1 MERLGLNEIRE
12 RYLSFFESK
21 GHLRL
26 PSFPL
31 VPQNDDSLLLINAGM
46 APLKPYFVGKEIP
59 PRSRVTT
66 CQKCIRTPDIE
77 RVGKTARHGTFFE
90 MLGNFSFGDYFKH
103 EATRWAWE
111 FITEDLKL
119 PKDKLWVTVYEDDD
133 EAIDIWVNEVGVERD
148 RIKKMGKE
156 DNFWEIGT
164 GPCGPCSEIYFD
176 RGEAAGCGKPDCAVG
191 CDCDRFVEFWNLVF
205 TQFDKDED
213 GNYNRLAKPN
223 IDTGMGLERIAAIMQ
238 GVQNLFEVD
247 TVRNIMLEISKIAG
261 VNYGENEK
269 SDVSLRVITD
279 HIRSTTFLVC
289 DGVGPSNEG
298 RGYVLRR
305 LLRRAARHGR
315 LLGIK
320 GNFLYN
326 IADTVINES
335 KNAYPQLEAKRD
347 YIKKVIQIE
356 EARFSET
363 IDSGL
368 SILEEYIAALEAKG
382 EKLLAGSD
390 AFRLYDTYGFPIDLT
405 AEILTERGLDVDMDA
420 FTACMNEQKNRS
432 REGRNVGEE
441 AAWSEDVYMQI
452 GKDVTSEFVGYENEA
467 AEGKVVAIVKDNAI
481 TDSLMD
487 GESGVVILD
496 KTAIYGESGGQ
507 KGDTGVIMS
516 DGVKMTVTD
525 AKKLGDGKILHFVY
539 VEEGSVSVGDNV
551 QSSYDKV
558 RRMDTARNH
567 SATHLLQKALQEVV
581 GSHIEQAGS
590 FVDDRRLRFDFTH
603 FEAISADDLKKVEA
617 KVNEAIMASYDID
630 VKVMPIE
637 EAKKMGAM
645 ALFGEKYGET
655 VRVVNMGGY
664 SIEFC
669 GGTHLK
675 NTAQAGLFKILSEGG
690 VAAGVRRIEATTGR
704 GVLEYIAEKDSVIA
718 QTAEILKTNTT
729 ELVNKAESI
738 TNEYKALQKSLEE
751 VKAKMA
757 QAAAN
762 DLLTSIKH
770 VGDIDVLTA
779 QLSGVSAD
787 ELKMLTDKMKEK
799 CECGV
804 AVLASVD
811 GDKITFVAAATKAA
825 VAKGVHSGNIIKE
838 ITKVTDGRGG
848 GKPDMA
854 QGGGKLV
861 NKVDDALAMVDD
873 LVIAQTGGKN

>member
-59 PRSRVTT
+59 PRNRVTT

-176 RGEAAGCGKPDCAVG
+176 RGVEAGCGKPDCAVG

-205 TQFDKDED
+205 TQFDKDEE

-247 TVRNIMLEISKIAG
+247 TVRNIMLEISKIAK

-315 LLGIK
+315 LLGIE

-363 IDSGL
+363 IDAGL
-368 SILEEYIAALEAKG
+368 TILEEYIAELEKKN

-420 FTACMNEQKNRS
+420 FTECMNEQKNRS

-452 GKDVTSEFVGYENEA
+452 GKNVTSEFVGYDNES
-467 AEGKVVAIVKDNAI
+467 AEGKILAIVKDNAI
-481 TDSLMD
+481 AQSLSD
-487 GESGVVILD
+487 GENGVVILD

-507 KGDTGVIMS
+507 KGDTGVITA
-516 DGVKMTVTD
+516 DGVKMVVTD
-525 AKKLGDGKILHFVY
+525 AKKLGDGKILNFVC
-539 VEEGSVSVGDNV
+539 VEEGSASVGDSV
-551 QSSYDKV
+551 VSAYDKE

-590 FVDDRRLRFDFTH
+590 FVDDKRLRFDFTH
-603 FEAISADDLKKVEA
+603 FEGISQSDLKKVEA
-617 KVNEAIMASYDID
+617 KVNEAIMAAYDID

-690 VAAGVRRIEATTGR
+690 VAAGVRRIEATTGK
-704 GVLEYIAEKDSVIA
+704 GVLEYIEESDAVIEK
-718 QTAEILKTNTT
+718 TAEIIKTNKT
-729 ELVNKAESI
+729 ELVNKAESLM
-738 TNEYKALQKSLEE
+738 NEYKALQKSIEE

-757 QAAAN
+757 AAAAN

-770 VGDIDVLTA
+770 VGEVDVLTA
-779 QLSGVSAD
+779 QLNGVSAD

-811 GDKITFVAAATKAA
+811 ADKITFVAAATKKA
-825 VAKGVHSGNIIKE
+825 VAMGVHAGNIIRE

-861 NKVDDALAMVDD
+861 SKVDDALAMVDD
-873 LVIAQTGGKN
+873 LVISQTGGNK

>member
-103 EATRWAWE
+103 EATAWAWE

-363 IDSGL
+363 IDAGL
-368 SILEEYIAALEAKG
+368 SILEEYIAALEEKG

-405 AEILTERGLDVDMDA
+405 SEILTEKGLDVDMDA
-420 FTACMNEQKNRS
+420 FTQCMNEQKNRS

-452 GKDVTSEFVGYENEA
+452 GKDVTSEFVGYENET
-467 AEGKVVAIVKDNAI
+467 AEGKVIAIVKDNAI
-481 TDSLMD
+481 ADSLSD

-507 KGDTGVIMS
+507 KGDTGVITA
-516 DGVKMTVTD
+516 DGLKLTVTD
-525 AKKLGDGKILHFVY
+525 AKKLGDGKILNFVY
-539 VEEGSVSVGDNV
+539 VEEGSVCVGDSV
-551 QSSYDKV
+551 VSAYDKE

-567 SATHLLQKALQEVV
+567 SATHLLQKALQEIV

-590 FVDDRRLRFDFTH
+590 FVDDKRLRFDFTH
-603 FEAISADDLKKVEA
+603 FEAISPEDLKKVEA
-617 KVNEAIMASYDID
+617 KVNEAIMASYDIE

-645 ALFGEKYGET
+645 ALFGEKYGEV

-675 NTAQAGLFKILSEGG
+675 NTAQAGLFKLLSEGG

-729 ELVNKAESI
+729 ELVNKAESV
-738 TNEYKALQKSLEE
+738 TGELKAIQKSLDE

-770 VGDIDVLTA
+770 IGDIDVITA

-804 AVLASVD
+804 AVLASVE
-811 GDKITFVAAATKAA
+811 GEKITFVAAATKAA
-825 VAKGVHSGNIIKE
+825 VAKGVHAGNIIRE
-838 ITKVTDGRGG
+838 ITKITDGRGG

-854 QGGGKLV
+854 QGGGKNA
-861 NKVDDALAMVDD
+861 NKIDDALAMVDE
-873 LVIAQTGGKN
+873 LIIAQIGGNK

>member
-59 PRSRVTT
+59 PRNRVTT

-103 EATRWAWE
+103 EATAWAWE

-176 RGEAAGCGKPDCAVG
+176 RGVENGCGKPDCAVG

-279 HIRSTTFLVC
+279 HIRSITFLVC

-363 IDSGL
+363 IDAGL
-368 SILEEYIAALEAKG
+368 NILEDYIAALEEKG
-382 EKLLAGSD
+382 EKLLAGAD

-405 AEILTERGLDVDMDA
+405 AEILTEKGLDVDMDA

-452 GKDVTSEFVGYENEA
+452 GKEVTSEFIGYENES
-467 AEGKVVAIVKDNAI
+467 AEGKVLAIVKDNAI
-481 TDSLMD
+481 AASLSD
-487 GESGVVILD
+487 GENGVVILD

-507 KGDTGVIMS
+507 KGDMGVIIA
-516 DGVKMTVTD
+516 DGVKMVVTD
-525 AKKLGDGKILHFVY
+525 AKKLGDGKILNFVY
-539 VEEGSVSVGDNV
+539 VEEGSVSVGDSV
-551 QSSYDKV
+551 TSSYDKV

-590 FVDDRRLRFDFTH
+590 FVDDKRLRFDFTH
-603 FEAISADDLKKVEA
+603 FEAISQDDLKKVEN

-704 GVLEYIAEKDSVIA
+704 GVLEYIAEKDAVITQA
-718 QTAEILKTNTT
+718 AEVLKTNPS
-729 ELVNKAESI
+729 ELVNKAESV
-738 TNEYKALQKSLEE
+738 TGELKAIQKSLEE

-811 GDKITFVAAATKAA
+811 ADKITFVAAATKAA
-825 VAKGVHSGNIIKE
+825 VAKGAHAGNIIKE

-861 NKVDDALAMVDD
+861 SKVDDALAMVDD
-873 LVIAQTGGKN
+873 LIIAQTGGNK

>member
-1 MERLGLNEIRE
+1 MEKLGLNEIRE

-21 GHLRL
+21 GHLRM

-31 VPQNDDSLLLINAGM
+31 IPQNDDSLLLINAGM
-46 APLKPYFVGKEIP
+46 APLKPYFLGKEIP
-59 PRSRVTT
+59 PRNRVTT

-103 EATRWAWE
+103 EATAWAWE

-176 RGEAAGCGKPDCAVG
+176 RGVEAGCGKPDCAVG

-205 TQFDKDED
+205 TQFDKDEN

-247 TVRNIMLEISKIAG
+247 TVRNIMLEISKLAG

-363 IDSGL
+363 IDAGL
-368 SILEEYIAALEAKG
+368 TILEEYIASLEEKN

-405 AEILTERGLDVDMDA
+405 AEILTERGLEVDMEA
-420 FTACMNEQKNRS
+420 FTVCMNEQKNRS
-432 REGRNVGEE
+432 REGRNVGDE

-452 GKDVTSEFVGYENEA
+452 GKSVTSEFVGYENES
-467 AEGKVVAIVKDNAI
+467 AEGKVIAIVKDNAI
-481 TDSLMD
+481 ADTLSD
-487 GESGVVILD
+487 GENGVVILD

-507 KGDTGVIMS
+507 KGDCGVITA
-516 DGVKMTVTD
+516 DGVKMIVTD
-525 AKKLGDGKILHFVY
+525 AKKLGDGKILHHVY
-539 VEEGSVSVGDNV
+539 VEEGSVSVGDSV
-551 QSSYDKV
+551 VSCYDKEK
-558 RRMDTARNH
+558 RMNTARNH
-567 SATHLLQKALQEVV
+567 SATHLLQKALQEVL

-590 FVDDRRLRFDFTH
+590 FVDDSRLRFDFTH
-603 FEAISADDLKKVEA
+603 YEAISAEDLKKVEA
-617 KVNEAIMASYDID
+617 KVNDAIMASYDID
-630 VKVMPIE
+630 VKVMAVD
-637 EAKKMGAM
+637 EAKKLGAM

-690 VAAGVRRIEATTGR
+690 VAAGVRRIEATTGK
-704 GVLEYIAEKDSVIA
+704 GVLEYIAENDNVIA
-718 QTAEILKTNTT
+718 AASEVLKTNKS
-729 ELVNKAESI
+729 ELVNKAESV
-738 TNEYKALQKSLEE
+738 TNELKSLQKSLEE

-757 QAAAN
+757 AAAAS

-779 QLSGVSAD
+779 QLSGVSTD

-811 GDKITFVAAATKAA
+811 ADKITFVAAATKAA
-825 VAKGVHSGNIIKE
+825 VAKGVHAGNIIKE
-838 ITKVTDGRGG
+838 ITKVADGRGG

-873 LVIAQTGGKN
+873 LVMAQTGGNN

>member
-59 PRSRVTT
+59 PRNRVTT

-103 EATRWAWE
+103 EATAWAWE

-133 EAIDIWVNEVGVERD
+133 EAIDIWVNEVGVERE

-176 RGEAAGCGKPDCAVG
+176 RGVEAGCGKPDCAVG

-261 VNYGENEK
+261 VNYGESEK
-269 SDVSLRVITD
+269 TDVSLRVITD

-363 IDSGL
+363 IDAGL
-368 SILEEYIAALEAKG
+368 SILEEYIASLEEKN
-382 EKLLAGSD
+382 EKLLSGSD

-405 AEILTERGLDVDMDA
+405 SEILTEKGLDVDMDA

-452 GKDVTSEFVGYENEA
+452 GKSVTSEFVGYENEE
-467 AEGKVVAIVKDNAI
+467 AEGKVIAIVKDNAI
-481 TDSLMD
+481 VNSLSD
-487 GESGVVILD
+487 GENGVVILD

-507 KGDTGVIMS
+507 KGDMGTICA

-525 AKKLGDGKILHFVY
+525 AKKLGDGKILNFVY
-539 VEEGSVSVGDNV
+539 VEEGSVSVGDGV
-551 QSSYDKV
+551 TSSYNKE

-590 FVDDRRLRFDFTH
+590 FVDDKRLRFDFTH
-603 FEAISADDLKKVEA
+603 FEAISTDDLKKVEA

-729 ELVNKAESI
+729 ELVNKAESV
-738 TNEYKALQKSLEE
+738 TGELKALQKSLEE

-770 VGDIDVLTA
+770 VGGVDVLTA
-779 QLSGVSAD
+779 QLAGVSAD
-787 ELKMLTDKMKEK
+787 ELKMLTDRMKEK

-811 GDKITFVAAATKAA
+811 ADKITFVAAATKAA
-825 VAKGVHSGNIIKE
+825 VAKGAHAGNIIKE

>member
-1 MERLGLNEIRE
+1 MERLGFNEIRE

-59 PRSRVTT
+59 PRNRVTT
-66 CQKCIRTPDIE
+66 CQKCISTPDIE

-103 EATRWAWE
+103 EATAWAWE

-133 EAIDIWVNEVGVERD
+133 EAIDIWVKEVGVERD

-176 RGEAAGCGKPDCAVG
+176 RGVEAGCGRPDCAVG

-247 TVRNIMLEISKIAG
+247 TVRNIMIEISKLAG

-363 IDSGL
+363 IDAGL
-368 SILEEYIAALEAKG
+368 TILEEYITALEEKG
-382 EKLLAGSD
+382 EKLLDGSD

-405 AEILTERGLDVDMDA
+405 SEILTEKGLDVDMDA

-452 GKDVTSEFVGYENEA
+452 GKTITSLFVGYENES
-467 AEGKVVAIVKDNAI
+467 AEGKVIAIVKDNAI
-481 TDSLMD
+481 TDTLSD
-487 GESGVVILD
+487 GENGVVILD

-507 KGDTGVIMS
+507 KGDMGVITA
-516 DGVKMTVTD
+516 DGVKMVVTD

-539 VEEGSVSVGDNV
+539 VEEGSVAVGDCV
-551 QSSYDKV
+551 TSSYNKE

-590 FVDDRRLRFDFTH
+590 FVDDKRLRFDFTH
-603 FEAISADDLKKVEA
+603 FEAISQEDLKKVEA

-718 QTAEILKTNTT
+718 QTAEVLKTNPT
-729 ELVNKAESI
+729 ELVNKAESV
-738 TNEYKALQKSLEE
+738 TGELKAIQKSLEE

-770 VGDIDVLTA
+770 VGGVDVLTA

-787 ELKMLTDKMKEK
+787 ELKLLTDKMKEK

-811 GDKITFVAAATKAA
+811 SDKITFVAAATKAA

-873 LVIAQTGGKN
+873 LIIAQTGGNN